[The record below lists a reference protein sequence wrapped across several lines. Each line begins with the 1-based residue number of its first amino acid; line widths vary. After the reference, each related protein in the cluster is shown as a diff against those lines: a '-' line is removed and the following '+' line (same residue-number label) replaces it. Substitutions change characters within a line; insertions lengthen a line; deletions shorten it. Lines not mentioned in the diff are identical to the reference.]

1 MSSKYILELID
12 ENDYLPVYFRQVQ
25 CDALTVPPHW
35 HDHLEL
41 VYLISGSMIAVVQ
54 SKSYKLTP
62 GSLLVVNS
70 KEIHMTR
77 TYGESYY
84 LLLQIPT
91 DQIKNRFVDFDYLRF
106 QTLIKEKSMAKSRN
120 EIDIH
125 FRQMLDLFLRKEDG
139 YPLLFTARVYMLL
152 YALYQNYSFRLKPG
166 QNDGQ
171 RDFKRITKTMNW
183 VNQNFRASL
192 TLDAAA
198 ENLGI
203 SKEYFCRLFKK
214 CTGLT
219 FLEYLYA
226 VRATNFYEDLVR
238 TENSITLLLAENG
251 ITNYKLF
258 MRTFKKL
265 YGDTPRNIKKAFLSL
280 F

>member
-1 MSSKYILELID
+1 MSSNYILELID

-62 GSLLVVNS
+62 GTLLVVNS

-91 DQIKNRFVDFDYLRF
+91 DQIKNRFVDFDRLRF
-106 QTLIKEKSMAKSRN
+106 QTMINEDGMAKSRN
-120 EIDIH
+120 EIDNH
-125 FRQMLDLFLRKEDG
+125 FSRMLDLFSHKEDG
-139 YPLLFTARVYMLL
+139 YPLLFTSCVYTLL
-152 YALYQNYSFRLKPG
+152 YFLYQNYSIRLKPD
-166 QNDGQ
+166 QKSEGQ
-171 RDFKRITKTMNW
+171 RDFRRVTKTMNW
-183 VNQNFRASL
+183 VNQNFKESL

-198 ENLGI
+198 ANLGI

-214 CTGLT
+214 CTGQT
-219 FLEYLYA
+219 FIEYLYA
-226 VRATNFYEDLVR
+226 VRATNFYEDLKR

-265 YGDTPRNIKKAFLSL
+265 YGDTPRNIKKYI
-280 F
+280 

>member
-25 CDALTVPPHW
+25 CDALTVPAHW

-62 GSLLVVNS
+62 GTLLVVNS

-91 DQIKNRFVDFDYLRF
+91 DQIKNRFVDFDRLRF
-106 QTLIKEKSMAKSRN
+106 QTMINEDGMAKSRK
-120 EIDIH
+120 EIDNH
-125 FRQMLDLFLRKEDG
+125 FSRMLDLFLHKEDG
-139 YPLLFTARVYMLL
+139 YPLLFTSCVYTLL
-152 YALYQNYSFRLKPG
+152 YILYQNYSIRLKPD
-166 QNDGQ
+166 QKSEGQ
-171 RDFKRITKTMNW
+171 RDFRRVTKTMNW
-183 VNQNFRASL
+183 VNQNFKESL

-198 ENLGI
+198 ANLGI

-214 CTGLT
+214 CTGQTLI
-219 FLEYLYA
+219 EYLYA
-226 VRATNFYEDLVR
+226 VRATNFYEDLKK
-238 TENSITLLLAENG
+238 TENSITQLLAENG

-265 YGDTPRNIKKAFLSL
+265 YGDTPRNIKKSFMS
-280 F
+280 